1 MAIAK
6 RKLKAPDEPIQRKSP
21 AELALAEKKLELTTL
36 KDRHKLAV
44 VAQREN
50 EQSNGA
56 MSKRD
61 PGLAVE
67 KRKLEYKIAR
77 ASDETA
83 LLDSLARLER
93 GKRPEAAGEW
103 RSAQRRRALTVLALR
118 AANKEIAGLRKDG
131 LSGPCDLTVGPTG
144 FIAWDHLL
152 LGHSGNVGVNGQQAR
167 AYLQACQQ
175 AGIITTA
182 ELREDEDAG

>member
-1 MAIAK
+1 MAVAK
-6 RKLKAPDEPIQRKSP
+6 RVLKAPTEPIRRKTP
-21 AELALAEKKLELTTL
+21 AELALSEKKLELTTL
-36 KDRHKLAV
+36 KERHRLAV
-44 VAQREN
+44 AAQLEN
-50 EQSNGA
+50 EQSNNLA
-56 MSKRD
+56 SKRD

-83 LLDSLARLER
+83 LLDGLARLER
-93 GKRPEAAGEW
+93 GKTPQAAGEW

-118 AANKEIAGLRKDG
+118 AANKEIAALRKDG

-152 LGHSGNVGVNGQQAR
+152 LGHSGNVGLNGQLGR
-167 AYLQACQQ
+167 AFLQACQQ
-175 AGIITTA
+175 AGIITLA
-182 ELREDEDAG
+182 ELREDD